1 MKEKNR
7 DLVINLTCTRDEL
20 LSRLKNYKHKHDYIR
35 VSNHDD
41 FDICLELTW
50 QQHSNPFVEYYYL
63 ANVVDN
69 KVIGKIHDKESKK
82 EQDKKIKWTLK
93 ENLEIL
99 GFLLLGLAFI
109 YGVPF
114 AIVYAIS
121 DDVYLSLGLGA
132 IPLLGY
138 IIIVSVCSNHIST
151 HKKNIVQMIKDLL
164 MI

>member
-1 MKEKNR
+1 M
-7 DLVINLTCTRDEL
+7 
-20 LSRLKNYKHKHDYIR
+20 KNYKHKHDYIR

-82 EQDKKIKWTLK
+82 KQDKKIKWTLK

-114 AIVYAIS
+114 AIV
-121 DDVYLSLGLGA
+121 
-132 IPLLGY
+132 LLKMK
-138 IIIVSVCSNHIST
+138 VF
-151 HKKNIVQMIKDLL
+151 KML
-164 MI
+164 